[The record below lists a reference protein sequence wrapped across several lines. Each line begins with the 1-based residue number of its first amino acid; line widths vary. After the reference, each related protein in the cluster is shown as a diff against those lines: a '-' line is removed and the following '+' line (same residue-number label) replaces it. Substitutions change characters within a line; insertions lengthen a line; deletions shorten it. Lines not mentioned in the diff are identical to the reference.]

1 MRKYARNHAQFEKIL
16 LSLILLTLG
25 IYLLTLGPYGLMDPD
40 EGRYAEVAREM
51 IETGDYIT
59 PRLNYV
65 KFFDKPALPYWLTV
79 FAFRIFG
86 INEFASRLSPT
97 LLALLGM
104 YVLYRLAASI
114 YNRRAGLLTALVA
127 GTSFLYFIISH
138 ITITDMPLAFFVT
151 LSLAGFYMTYLENNR
166 DYLLFYCGMAL
177 ALLSKGLIGIIFPC
191 GIVFCWIVFTRKWKM
206 FTEIISFRGILLFF
220 IIALPWFAA
229 VSLKNPDFFHYFF
242 IRQHFIRYLTTADNR
257 YEPLWFFIPIILVG
271 FIPWTGILLVSLKRA
286 LASLWQCAGT
296 QRESVL
302 FLLIWFGFI
311 FIFFSMS
318 SSKLVPYILPA
329 FAPLAVLIGGN
340 IEGILQERKL
350 EKIRAIV
357 AWNSVFLIFFGA
369 IMLMLPFIQE
379 DYSLHKIL
387 PISLTLFLASFFAVI
402 LIFNF
407 NRRKKIE
414 AIIIVLVFLGLINCI
429 GASFSLALY
438 SERHTS
444 KYIAE
449 FINSEKGADDL
460 VIQLRGFDQGLPFYL
475 GQRLVLLTHSE
486 DMNFGNNHETERSYF
501 IDMTGLK
508 ELWNSN
514 RRIFVVANNEQ
525 KKDIESIN
533 GGKIKPLAV
542 FGRKSVY
549 SNRSLDTRDAISIVQ
564 GCAQ

>member
-1 MRKYARNHAQFEKIL
+1 
-16 LSLILLTLG
+16 
-25 IYLLTLGPYGLMDPD
+25 
-40 EGRYAEVAREM
+40 
-51 IETGDYIT
+51 
-59 PRLNYV
+59 
-65 KFFDKPALPYWLTV
+65 
-79 FAFRIFG
+79 
-86 INEFASRLSPT
+86 
-97 LLALLGM
+97 
-104 YVLYRLAASI
+104 
-114 YNRRAGLLTALVA
+114 
-127 GTSFLYFIISH
+127 
-138 ITITDMPLAFFVT
+138 
-151 LSLAGFYMTYLENNR
+151 
-166 DYLLFYCGMAL
+166 
-177 ALLSKGLIGIIFPC
+177 
-191 GIVFCWIVFTRKWKM
+191 
-206 FTEIISFRGILLFF
+206 
-220 IIALPWFAA
+220 
-229 VSLKNPDFFHYFF
+229 
-242 IRQHFIRYLTTADNR
+242 
-257 YEPLWFFIPIILVG
+257 
-271 FIPWTGILLVSLKRA
+271 
-286 LASLWQCAGT
+286 
-296 QRESVL
+296 
-302 FLLIWFGFI
+302 
-311 FIFFSMS
+311 
-318 SSKLVPYILPA
+318 
-329 FAPLAVLIGGN
+329 
-340 IEGILQERKL
+340 
-350 EKIRAIV
+350 
-357 AWNSVFLIFFGA
+357 
-369 IMLMLPFIQE
+369 MLPFIQE